1 MALKVGELFA
11 SFDLDASGMTGTI
24 RTIETQLEGIGAD
37 MIRAGSTLS
46 SMVTDPLKGIG
57 KSILSAGM
65 DFTSQMSRVEA
76 ISGASAAEME
86 KLNAEA
92 LKMGST
98 TQFTATEAGQA
109 LEYMAMAGWKTSA
122 MINGLEPIM
131 NLAAASGE
139 NLADVSDIVTDAM
152 TAFGLEAKK
161 ENIARFSDVLAQA
174 ASNSNTNVGLMGET
188 FKYVAPV
195 AGALG
200 YNIEDAAIA
209 IGLMANAGIKGSQSG
224 TALRCPPRS
233 WSCPAAPRE
242 HSSRDASRA

>member
-109 LEYMAMAGWKTSA
+109 LEYMAMAGWKTSTTCL
-122 MINGLEPIM
+122 MVLRRLWTLRQLP
-131 NLAAASGE
+131 
-139 NLADVSDIVTDAM
+139 
-152 TAFGLEAKK
+152 
-161 ENIARFSDVLAQA
+161 ARIW
-174 ASNSNTNVGLMGET
+174 LMCR
-188 FKYVAPV
+188 
-195 AGALG
+195 
-200 YNIEDAAIA
+200 I
-209 IGLMANAGIKGSQSG
+209 S
-224 TALRCPPRS
+224 LRMR
-233 WSCPAAPRE
+233 
-242 HSSRDASRA
+242 

>member
-1 MALKVGELFA
+1 
-11 SFDLDASGMTGTI
+11 
-24 RTIETQLEGIGAD
+24 
-37 MIRAGSTLS
+37 
-46 SMVTDPLKGIG
+46 
-57 KSILSAGM
+57 M

-109 LEYMAMAGWKTSA
+109 LDYMAMAGWKTSS
-122 MINGLEPIM
+122 MFNGLDPIM

-200 YNIEDAAIA
+200 YNIEDARR
-209 IGLMANAGIKGSQSG
+209 S
-224 TALRCPPRS
+224 ALY
-233 WSCPAAPRE
+233 
-242 HSSRDASRA
+242 